1 MKSLFKRIVLLTST
15 LLIMNCGG
23 GGGGGGGTGTTNKTQ
38 VSLSE
43 VKKFEEAT
51 ATPGTCISFR
61 MSGTINDGS
70 SVSGLAGTLTSS
82 INHPVESNGQ
92 MFNIKEDII
101 DITDASTGQIISG
114 TTTSYITSTGS
125 LSSVSDGYVNG
136 TVISQK
142 LLPATAAV
150 GDSDNYATVNYDDGT
165 TDKVTWLIRAASNDD
180 VIIQFT
186 YITTDNLGNKL
197 YIEDDSYTI
206 KPDGTISGLNVRVSD
221 LEAGV
226 TMNLSGTRMYSLM
239 GKITSSN
246 GSGVSGVTISILQG
260 TTTQTAKTNYHG
272 EYVISVAQGGTY
284 TITPSC
290 PITTT
295 FTPSIIT
302 SSMNNADVAELN
314 FVINDSTLPLT
325 KDASKVTDTS
335 AWLNGS
341 FSNSFGTVT
350 TVYFEYGKTTSYG
363 KTTNPLIYFDPIE
376 FFAITAAPDIS
387 QLTTYHYRV
396 VTSTAGLTFYG
407 TDKTFT
413 SLMSPQVIVSGLEY
427 PLTLAIDGSN
437 IYWTEHLA
445 LKKIGKAGGA
455 ITTLASGV
463 NTAYE
468 IAVDSTSVYWAE
480 YYGNM
485 VNKVDVNSGVI
496 TTLASSVGNV
506 GAIAISDT
514 NVYWPYLG
522 IMTVGKNGGVPTTIV
537 PGAHPVDVAFSN
549 NSIYWLDNIGMA
561 INKCGVSGDLVTTLV
576 PNDDFARAIIVDSS
590 GVYWSGTGGIKRYNE
605 SDGTITIL
613 DPEGGAGLAL
623 DSTSVYYISYADSVT
638 ELRKVGKN
646 GGSVT
651 TLANLRETNNQYGI
665 SVDDINVYWIEQNIG
680 VPNGGLIKSLPKNYK

>member
-239 GKITSSN
+239 GKITSSM
-246 GSGVSGVTISILQG
+246 VQ
-260 TTTQTAKTNYHG
+260 
-272 EYVISVAQGGTY
+272 EY
-284 TITPSC
+284 
-290 PITTT
+290 
-295 FTPSIIT
+295 
-302 SSMNNADVAELN
+302 
-314 FVINDSTLPLT
+314 
-325 KDASKVTDTS
+325 
-335 AWLNGS
+335 
-341 FSNSFGTVT
+341 
-350 TVYFEYGKTTSYG
+350 
-363 KTTNPLIYFDPIE
+363 
-376 FFAITAAPDIS
+376 
-387 QLTTYHYRV
+387 
-396 VTSTAGLTFYG
+396 
-407 TDKTFT
+407 
-413 SLMSPQVIVSGLEY
+413 
-427 PLTLAIDGSN
+427 
-437 IYWTEHLA
+437 LA
-445 LKKIGKAGGA
+445 L
-455 ITTLASGV
+455 L
-463 NTAYE
+463 
-468 IAVDSTSVYWAE
+468 
-480 YYGNM
+480 
-485 VNKVDVNSGVI
+485 
-496 TTLASSVGNV
+496 
-506 GAIAISDT
+506 
-514 NVYWPYLG
+514 
-522 IMTVGKNGGVPTTIV
+522 
-537 PGAHPVDVAFSN
+537 
-549 NSIYWLDNIGMA
+549 
-561 INKCGVSGDLVTTLV
+561 
-576 PNDDFARAIIVDSS
+576 
-590 GVYWSGTGGIKRYNE
+590 
-605 SDGTITIL
+605 
-613 DPEGGAGLAL
+613 
-623 DSTSVYYISYADSVT
+623 
-638 ELRKVGKN
+638 
-646 GGSVT
+646 
-651 TLANLRETNNQYGI
+651 
-665 SVDDINVYWIEQNIG
+665 
-680 VPNGGLIKSLPKNYK
+680 